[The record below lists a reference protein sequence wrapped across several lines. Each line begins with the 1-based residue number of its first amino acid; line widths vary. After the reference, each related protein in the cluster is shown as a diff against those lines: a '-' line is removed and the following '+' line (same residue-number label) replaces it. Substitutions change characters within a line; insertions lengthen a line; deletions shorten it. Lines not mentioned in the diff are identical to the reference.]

1 MADGWTNTC
10 SNRMLEVVAEP
21 QRILSPV
28 DPQDRWISITRR
40 VLGGSFGL
48 LLAAAGLMVVAGG
61 ARPLGLLI
69 LGLVAIVGGSAWL
82 HRRAVASQDRHR
94 RNEAETFARILQGLS
109 RSISPAAIVEAMLGD
124 LGRVAEADHC
134 VVVRIEPAGG
144 PPIATL
150 VSMRPGVPSATT
162 TLPSVLVNRWLASS
176 PDRDDAPSPTT
187 ATRPTSAT
195 NATPASTGATTATT
209 ATNEPDDVT
218 EQLVEGAERA
228 FGLGNTLSVPL
239 RHDGVVIGV
248 IILSRRSAEPW
259 PAATERVLAAAAIEA
274 SAALGR
280 VDSTR
285 AAEAQASTDVLTGLP
300 NRRYFEEFCSLLGQ
314 VNGPGNPLEVGVL
327 MVDIDWFKRINDTF
341 GHAVGDEV
349 LRAVAAAI
357 AAAVRDGDVPAR
369 FGGEEFAVLIR
380 HATRPIALEVAERV
394 RLAVSQLDLR
404 QWRVPGVSVS
414 VGVAVNGR
422 PAEPIGDLLVAADQA
437 LYRAK
442 RAGRNQVVA
451 A

>member
-1 MADGWTNTC
+1 M
-10 SNRMLEVVAEP
+10 AEP

-28 DPQDRWISITRR
+28 DPQDRWISTTRT

-48 LLAAAGLMVVAGG
+48 LLAAAGMMVVAGE

-69 LGLVAIVGGSAWL
+69 LGLVALVGGSAWL

-94 RNEAETFARILQGLS
+94 RTEAETFARILQGLS

-134 VVVRIEPAGG
+134 VVVRFDSAGG

-150 VSMRPGVPSATT
+150 VSTRPGVPSATT
-162 TLPSVLVNRWLASS
+162 TLPSVVASHGS
-176 PDRDDAPSPTT
+176 ND
-187 ATRPTSAT
+187 
-195 NATPASTGATTATT
+195 PA
-209 ATNEPDDVT
+209 DVMA
-218 EQLVEGAERA
+218 QLVEGAERA

-239 RHDGVVIGV
+239 RHDGDVIGV
-248 IILSRRSAEPW
+248 IILSRRSTEPW
-259 PAATERVLAAAAIEA
+259 PAATERVLAAAALEA

-285 AAEAQASTDVLTGLP
+285 AAEAQASTDPLTGLP
-300 NRRYFEEFCSLLGQ
+300 NRRYFEEFCSLLGRQ
-314 VNGPGNPLEVGVL
+314 EGSGDPLEVGVL

-341 GHAVGDEV
+341 GHAVGDAV
-349 LRAVAAAI
+349 LRSVAGAI
-357 AAAVRDGDVPAR
+357 AGAVRDGDVPAR

-380 HATRPIALEVAERV
+380 RATRPVALEVAERI
-394 RLAVSQLDLR
+394 RQAVSQLDLR
-404 QWRVPGVSVS
+404 EWRVPGVSVS

-422 PAEPIGDLLVAADQA
+422 QAEPIEDLLVAADQA

-442 RAGRNQVVA
+442 RGGRNQVVA

>member
-40 VLGGSFGL
+40 VLGSSFGL

-61 ARPLGLLI
+61 ARPLGLLM
-69 LGLVAIVGGSAWL
+69 LGLIALVGGSAWL

-94 RNEAETFARILQGLS
+94 RTEAETFARILQGLS

-134 VVVRIEPAGG
+134 VVVRIEPSGG

-162 TLPSVLVNRWLASS
+162 TLPSVAVKRWPASD
-176 PDRDDAPSPTT
+176 PDSDD
-187 ATRPTSAT
+187 AT
-195 NATPASTGATTATT
+195 NAINATNTTT
-209 ATNEPDDVT
+209 ATNAMTASDDLGDVI

-285 AAEAQASTDVLTGLP
+285 AAEAKASIDALTGLP

-314 VNGPGNPLEVGVL
+314 GSGPGNALEVGVL

-380 HATRPIALEVAERV
+380 HATRPIALDVAERV

-404 QWRVPGVSVS
+404 EWRVPGVSVS

-422 PAEPIGDLLVAADQA
+422 SAEPIGDLLVAADQA

-442 RAGRNQVVA
+442 RAGRNQVVSA
-451 A
+451 